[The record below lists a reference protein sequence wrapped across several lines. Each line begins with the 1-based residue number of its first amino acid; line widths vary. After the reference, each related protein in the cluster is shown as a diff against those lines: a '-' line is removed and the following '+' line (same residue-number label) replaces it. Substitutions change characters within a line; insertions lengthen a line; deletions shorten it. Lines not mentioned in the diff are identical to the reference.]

1 MVRANRKYIYI
12 PIYIFFFFYVFPVT
26 ETKSSVSG
34 LFVCTGFDKEKVNPA
49 HYKQATHARFLLSE
63 RITVI

>member
-1 MVRANRKYIYI
+1 MMRANRKYI
-12 PIYIFFFFYVFPVT
+12 FFLLRFPSNGNKILR
-26 ETKSSVSG
+26 EW
-34 LFVCTGFDKEKVNPA
+34 LVCTGFDKEKVNPA